1 MRLAHADER
10 EQTMR
15 TLIVHNIGSLD
26 GYITGPNNSV
36 MLLPMGGFFDAY
48 CAKRRPRRW
57 YACLRRG

>member
-1 MRLAHADER
+1 MRK
-10 EQTMR
+10 
-15 TLIVHNIGSLD
+15 LIVHNIVSLD

-48 CAKRRPRRW
+48 CAERRPRRR